1 MDLFKSKLEEL
12 SPVENLASGSDKSS
26 FLHGNYHL
34 ILLGY
39 LDDQKQPHLQTN
51 SAFSSRV

>member
-39 LDDQKQPHLQTN
+39 LDDQKRPHLQTN